1 MVAANKSLAIISIM
15 GRDQKG
21 VVARVSTCLAG
32 GNIDI
37 EDIKAR
43 DRHLEGKVLAW
54 AVQLFFND
62 QLVAKDKKVIFRP
75 GHLDTLE

>member
-43 DRHLEGKVLAW
+43 DRHYGGEGARLGCATVF
-54 AVQLFFND
+54 Q
-62 QLVAKDKKVIFRP
+62 RP
-75 GHLDTLE
+75 AGS